1 MNINAIQVKEL
12 RLKTGAGM
20 MDCKKALVKSDGDLN
35 KAIDYLRK
43 SGISKAEKKGS
54 RETKEGIVYSYIHAG
69 GKLGVLIELNCE
81 TDFVAKTEGFKTLAH
96 NLAMHIAATSPISLD
111 RNSIAPDTLKR
122 EEDIL
127 IDQAK
132 SEGKPENIMKKIVDG
147 RLNKFYQENCLLDQT
162 FVKDQDK
169 KISDIITEA
178 VSTLGENISI
188 RRFIRYAIGEEI
200 IFNNSYI

>member
-1 MNINAIQVKEL
+1 MNIGANQVKEL

-20 MDCKKALVKSDGDLN
+20 MDCKKALLNSDGDLN
-35 KAIDYLRK
+35 KAIDYLRRT
-43 SGISKAEKKGS
+43 GISKAEKKGS
-54 RETKEGIVYSYIHAG
+54 RDTKEGIVYSYIHAG
-69 GKLGVLIELNCE
+69 GKLGVLIEINCE

-96 NLAMHIAATSPISLD
+96 NLAMHIAATSPVSID
-111 RNSIAPDTLKR
+111 RKSIASDTIKR

-127 IDQAK
+127 TDQAK
-132 SEGKPENIMKKIVDG
+132 SEGKPENIIKKIVDG

-162 FVKDQDK
+162 FIKDQDK
-169 KISDIITEA
+169 KINDIMAEA

-200 IFNNSYI
+200 IFNQSYI